1 MSPMS
6 LIRRFAR
13 FVRQGYPQHAPAV
26 GHCLLLALA
35 RTPGL
40 DHQCRPCEGWGA

>member
-26 GHCLLLALA
+26 GHCSLLALA
-35 RTPGL
+35 RTPSASTLIHG
-40 DHQCRPCEGWGA
+40 DQD